1 MLMVHSGSILK
12 YEQEMLASQLK
23 IIVIF
28 LRFDC
33 AVIQAS
39 YQYIKLLHE
48 QQQQYISAHIS

>member
-1 MLMVHSGSILK
+1 MLMVHSGNIFK

-28 LRFDC
+28 IRFDC

-39 YQYIKLLHE
+39 
-48 QQQQYISAHIS
+48 